1 MARSVSGAP
10 ASGPARGDILAP
22 MHGTVLKVLVAAGD
36 AIESGAP
43 VAVLE
48 TMKMETQIVA
58 GTAGTIASL
67 HVEPGDV
74 VDAGDA
80 VATVG

>member
-1 MARSVSGAP
+1 MT
-10 ASGPARGDILAP
+10 AP
-22 MHGTVLKVLVAAGD
+22 MHGTVLKLLVAKGD
-36 AIESGAP
+36 AVQPGAP

-58 GTAGTIASL
+58 GASGTVVGV

-74 VDAGDA
+74 VDAGDV